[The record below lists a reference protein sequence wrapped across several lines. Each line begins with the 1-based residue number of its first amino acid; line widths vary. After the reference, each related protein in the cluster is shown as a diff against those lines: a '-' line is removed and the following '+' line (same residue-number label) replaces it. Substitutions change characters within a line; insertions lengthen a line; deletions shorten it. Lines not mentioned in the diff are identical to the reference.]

1 MDDSIDVDDL
11 FGDPNSLELGL
22 AASAPTW
29 KSLSQRFD
37 ELRLSGCCRKLA
49 WSKLGAIA
57 YISND
62 GQKVFLQNILCN
74 ADDGEWSLCDG
85 RFRCK
90 IAEAQSGHT
99 FIHLCWHESGS
110 DLAIVDSCGRV
121 MIVSMSIALNAFA
134 VSRSIVIDPDDD
146 GNQPVGLMWLG
157 VNRPVHA
164 FNKASKTNG
173 RWVYSRYVRR
183 PLGPF
188 HPLNK
193 SALVC
198 VTRSG
203 HIRLLYQSQDP
214 KWNEVHVDLQTV
226 SCSDDILTHAA
237 LSASQ
242 GGSILMVTYSTQ
254 HRLFVYRVH
263 IKWDAAPVDTTQ
275 QQPVGFSV
283 AQTPTIQITHIRTE
297 IQRSVFQRA
306 DNDYER
312 SPSARVMPVLTH
324 LDIVGI
330 ASDGSAGSYVEPY
343 ILAAFAIPVSA
354 LETQRQ
360 FNGTSSIVRWA
371 LESTGQSTHSSF
383 DEIPPKR
390 QTFNLTPKTE
400 LTRWDDIH
408 FDKRVL
414 SIDYFEAGS
423 VVSLT
428 FDDGSISFYD
438 AKTMN
443 AISDNEDLATISS
456 MPQAGFNLPNI
467 GCITCISFSPN
478 GCLAVTL
485 DEDSELHLHV
495 MEHSFGIEHGMYN
508 DEQFGAAVA
517 ALALAFSHACSN
529 DSSSDDVMMI
539 AARSLTP
546 DTRKTF
552 ITEVYHALS
561 VNADFTIEQ
570 DKLMN
575 NPYIQKCF
583 SMQAALGFNGRLE
596 QRNLAAAIPW
606 FTLQLRQISILFAY
620 FLHFNKS
627 GSDSECHEPDILRM
641 VLGNVRWA
649 LDLAKYLI
657 DDLFEIASS
666 FDKHSGDQSDKKL
679 ESFSMLLVLSSIP
692 RAFLKYI
699 CRGLR
704 GIPSSFRSAT
714 NLSNESFGVYSNI
727 VRLIEE
733 SPLRVDVYE
742 KFLLSIDNVI
752 KYTYQNA
759 GFGSTD
765 RSTPERDLLITASV
779 PPVLQPAVVTI
790 LTNTMTLIRP
800 DVDLLHLCTWD
811 YSWLGIDDDKLTRL
825 FRRRNEVDILKKTIT
840 QLGEPQA
847 KSKQP
852 KRRCARCCAVSED
865 TTSPK
870 SLASF
875 RLLVKTV
882 VLRTCICGG
891 VWMVENLDTISRGP
905 VSAWK

>member
-1 MDDSIDVDDL
+1 MTALMWTIFSVTPIPWSWALPPLHRPGKVYLKDL
-11 FGDPNSLELGL
+11 TSYGFRD
-22 AASAPTW
+22 AV
-29 KSLSQRFD
+29 
-37 ELRLSGCCRKLA
+37 A

-74 ADDGEWSLCDG
+74 ADD
-85 RFRCK
+85 
-90 IAEAQSGHT
+90 
-99 FIHLCWHESGS
+99 
-110 DLAIVDSCGRV
+110 
-121 MIVSMSIALNAFA
+121 
-134 VSRSIVIDPDDD
+134 VIDPDDD

-456 MPQAGFNLPNI
+456 MPQAGVQPPQYWMHNLHI
-467 GCITCISFSPN
+467 FFS
-478 GCLAVTL
+478 
-485 DEDSELHLHV
+485 
-495 MEHSFGIEHGMYN
+495 
-508 DEQFGAAVA
+508 Q
-517 ALALAFSHACSN
+517 
-529 DSSSDDVMMI
+529 
-539 AARSLTP
+539 
-546 DTRKTF
+546 
-552 ITEVYHALS
+552 
-561 VNADFTIEQ
+561 
-570 DKLMN
+570 
-575 NPYIQKCF
+575 
-583 SMQAALGFNGRLE
+583 
-596 QRNLAAAIPW
+596 W
-606 FTLQLRQISILFAY
+606 
-620 FLHFNKS
+620 
-627 GSDSECHEPDILRM
+627 
-641 VLGNVRWA
+641 
-649 LDLAKYLI
+649 
-657 DDLFEIASS
+657 
-666 FDKHSGDQSDKKL
+666 
-679 ESFSMLLVLSSIP
+679 
-692 RAFLKYI
+692 
-699 CRGLR
+699 
-704 GIPSSFRSAT
+704 
-714 NLSNESFGVYSNI
+714 
-727 VRLIEE
+727 
-733 SPLRVDVYE
+733 
-742 KFLLSIDNVI
+742 LLS
-752 KYTYQNA
+752 
-759 GFGSTD
+759 
-765 RSTPERDLLITASV
+765 
-779 PPVLQPAVVTI
+779 
-790 LTNTMTLIRP
+790 
-800 DVDLLHLCTWD
+800 
-811 YSWLGIDDDKLTRL
+811 
-825 FRRRNEVDILKKTIT
+825 RN
-840 QLGEPQA
+840 P
-847 KSKQP
+847 
-852 KRRCARCCAVSED
+852 
-865 TTSPK
+865 
-870 SLASF
+870 
-875 RLLVKTV
+875 
-882 VLRTCICGG
+882 
-891 VWMVENLDTISRGP
+891 
-905 VSAWK
+905 